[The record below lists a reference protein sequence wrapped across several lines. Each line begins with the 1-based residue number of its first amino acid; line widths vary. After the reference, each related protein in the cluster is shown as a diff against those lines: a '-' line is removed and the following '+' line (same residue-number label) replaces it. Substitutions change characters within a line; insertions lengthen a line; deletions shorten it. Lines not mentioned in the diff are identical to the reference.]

1 MWSREWI
8 ITVIAFFWY
17 LMDMSV
23 FVMRVFMLD
32 QMLQSMPDAQK
43 TLYLTMLSWMNVVF
57 AAEVFGGVL
66 GCLAL
71 LFRKK
76 WALPLFCISILGVL
90 CQTFYVYFLS
100 DAVRIMGMP
109 AIVMPLIAIV
119 ISIVM
124 LLFSKYA
131 IEKVWLT

>member
-1 MWSREWI
+1 
-8 ITVIAFFWY
+8 
-17 LMDMSV
+17 
-23 FVMRVFMLD
+23 MLD